1 MQRLTP
7 SQARQKIKY
16 YCAYQERSHR
26 EVKNKLYG
34 FGLFKN
40 DVEEI
45 LSELISEDYL
55 NEERFARQFA
65 GSKFRV
71 KQWGRNK
78 IVYALKKKM
87 VSAYNIK
94 IAMKEI
100 DEDEYEK
107 TLLHLCR
114 TKWKA
119 LKHEQHIVREVKT
132 RNFLLQRGFE
142 HPLIGNAIKEVRGKR

>member
-45 LSELISEDYL
+45 LSELI
-55 NEERFARQFA
+55 
-65 GSKFRV
+65 
-71 KQWGRNK
+71 K
-78 IVYALKKKM
+78 IVYALKEKM

-114 TKWKA
+114 TKWNV

>member
-71 KQWGRNK
+71 KLYMR
-78 IVYALKKKM
+78 
-87 VSAYNIK
+87 
-94 IAMKEI
+94 
-100 DEDEYEK
+100 
-107 TLLHLCR
+107 
-114 TKWKA
+114 
-119 LKHEQHIVREVKT
+119 
-132 RNFLLQRGFE
+132 
-142 HPLIGNAIKEVRGKR
+142 

>member
-1 MQRLTP
+1 
-7 SQARQKIKY
+7 
-16 YCAYQERSHR
+16 
-26 EVKNKLYG
+26 
-34 FGLFKN
+34 
-40 DVEEI
+40 
-45 LSELISEDYL
+45 
-55 NEERFARQFA
+55 
-65 GSKFRV
+65 
-71 KQWGRNK
+71 
-78 IVYALKKKM
+78 M

-114 TKWKA
+114 TKWNV